1 MTTYEYLYEYL
12 KGKDTLEY
20 FNLRVNLL
28 DGSSR
33 KVDYDY
39 EADIDDIIEEL
50 WDMCDAEDLPNG
62 DDTDPEIGVEFIKDH
77 YDEFREKYNDKL
89 LKAFENRAT
98 EHIEENCSS
107 EDFVE
112 SKEDYMFNHWRDYYE
127 D

>member
-20 FNLRVNLL
+20 FSLSVDLL

-39 EADIDDIIEEL
+39 EVDIDDIIEEL
-50 WDMCDAEDLPNG
+50 WDMCDTKDLPNG
-62 DDTDPEIGVEFIKDH
+62 DDTDPETGIEFIKDH

-98 EHIEENCSS
+98 EHIEETCTS
-107 EDFVE
+107 EDFIE